1 MKLALLAYVFAL
13 LGVLLLDALWLSLM
27 MPLVY
32 RKHLAHLLASTPV
45 WWAAICFY
53 FLYAFGIYWLVV
65 RGALS
70 QHQHFAKI
78 FGCGAV
84 LGIIAYGTYDLTN
97 QATLLRWP
105 VFLTFLD
112 IAWGSFMTGAV
123 SLLSTWLARK
133 FS

>member
-1 MKLALLAYVFAL
+1 MKLALLAYAFAL
-13 LGVLLLDALWLSLM
+13 MGLFILDGLWLSLM

-32 RKHLAHLLASTPV
+32 RRHLAHLLASTPV
-45 WWAAICFY
+45 WWAAIIFY
-53 FLYAFGIYWLVV
+53 LLYAFGIYFLVV

-70 QHQHFAKI
+70 EHQTLAAT
-78 FGCGAV
+78 FGCGVV

-105 VFLTFLD
+105 VVLTFLD
-112 IAWGSFMTGAV
+112 IAWGGFMTGMV
-123 SLLSTWLARK
+123 SLLSYWLARK